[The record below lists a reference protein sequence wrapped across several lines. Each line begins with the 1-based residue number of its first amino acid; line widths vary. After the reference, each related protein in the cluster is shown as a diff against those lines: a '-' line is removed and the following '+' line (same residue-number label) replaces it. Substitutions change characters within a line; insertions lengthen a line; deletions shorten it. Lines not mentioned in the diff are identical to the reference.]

1 MSYMSTEDRATTVRL
16 ATTALP
22 RRSFAAL
29 FIAVAPYMFEPD
41 LKAFTMTAHA
51 FGPSALAIASV
62 PETIALLRPA
72 LRSCWERTDTKKE
85 VPATL
90 TPHHAAFFAAMSR
103 ESPLQTLMPK
113 AITALTPNADAATTA
128 PFVASYFSESMLPAL
143 AMFRACW

>member
-1 MSYMSTEDRATTVRL
+1 MSTEDRATAVRP

-29 FIAVAPYMFEPD
+29 FMAAAPYIFEPD
-41 LKAFTMTAHA
+41 LKAFMMAAHT

-90 TPHHAAFFAAMSR
+90 IPHSAAFFAAMSG
-103 ESPLQTLMPK
+103 ESPLQTLVQK
-113 AITALTPNADAATTA
+113 AITALTPKTDAATTA
-128 PFVASYFSESMLPAL
+128 PFVASYFNESMLPAL
-143 AMFRACW
+143 AMFRAC